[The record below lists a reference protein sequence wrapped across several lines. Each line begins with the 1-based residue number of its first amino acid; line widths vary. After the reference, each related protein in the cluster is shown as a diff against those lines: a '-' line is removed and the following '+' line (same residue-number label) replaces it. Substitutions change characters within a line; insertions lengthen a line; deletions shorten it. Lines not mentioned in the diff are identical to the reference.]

1 MLVRDFIDDSL
12 YNPNYGYFST
22 KVDIFDPDTTT
33 ATRSKRSERV
43 PREKED
49 DRAEGFEF
57 DSFATTAEFEEE
69 VARRYMQF
77 EGLDQGAGTVGKGP
91 GRQVWHTPTELFK
104 PWYGRALAR
113 YLLATYKLNLYPY
126 SDLIIYEI
134 GAGNGTLMADILDFL
149 AVEAPEVYARTKYR
163 IIEISDRLVGKQK
176 GSVAGGSRR
185 KEQGGMSEGEM
196 GREKARRRGHGD
208 RVEVIGKSIFEW
220 DRVVHEPCFFIAME
234 VLDNFAHDVIRYTTD
249 THEPVQC
256 TISIDAS
263 GDYNELYSPVDDPL
277 IARYLSLRSKLLST
291 SSSRESRALNPLL
304 ASSPLLRKIY
314 SSMPFAPNLTQPEF
328 IPTRQ
333 LQLLEVLRDK
343 FPNHR
348 VLMSDFD
355 KLPDAVA
362 GVNAPVVQTR
372 YQGETVPC
380 TTYLVQPGF
389 FDIFFPTDFE
399 ALREMYT
406 LVMSQPRKLSSS
418 SSSSKSESTPTL
430 NHDTLTPSPSPNAP
444 PSRLSAD
451 FFSPHSHPSPRPS
464 SSPATSV
471 TPTKKDA
478 VLPGLGHSKGL
489 QVVDHADFLERWGE
503 TDRTRTRDGSN
514 PMIESYLNAKFF
526 L

>member
-1 MLVRDFIDDSL
+1 MLVRDFIDDCL
-12 YNPNYGYFST
+12 YNPNYGYFT
-22 KVDIFDPDTTT
+22 NKVDIFDPDTIASSSSTRTT
-33 ATRSKRSERV
+33 RKGLSKQELTTSDR
-43 PREKED
+43 
-49 DRAEGFEF
+49 DRAEGFDF
-57 DSFATTAEFEEE
+57 GNFATTAAFEEE
-69 VARRYMQF
+69 VARRYMKF
-77 EGLDQGAGTVGKGP
+77 EGLEQGAGTVGQGP

-176 GSVAGGSRR
+176 GSVAGHRR
-185 KEQGGMSEGEM
+185 DETGGGLSEGEM
-196 GREKARRRGHGD
+196 GREKAKRRGHGD
-208 RVEVIGKSIFEW
+208 RVEVISKSIFEW

-234 VLDNFAHDVIRYTTD
+234 VLDNFAHDVVRYTTD

-263 GDYNELYSPVDDPL
+263 GDYSELYSPVEDPL
-277 IARYLSLRSKLLST
+277 ISRFLALRSQLPST
-291 SSSRESRALNPLL
+291 SSSRESKALNPVL
-304 ASSPLLRKIY
+304 AASPLLRKIY
-314 SSMPFAPNLTQPEF
+314 SAMPFAPNLSKPEF

-355 KLPDAVA
+355 KLPDAVE

-406 LVMSQPRKLSSS
+406 LVMAQRPKRDSSS
-418 SSSSKSESTPTL
+418 SPPA
-430 NHDTLTPSPSPNAP
+430 TLTPSPSPSAP

-451 FFSPHSHPSPRPS
+451 FFSPHSHPSPVTMPNSSRPGS
-464 SSPATSV
+464 KAN
-471 TPTKKDA
+471 A
-478 VLPGLGHSKGL
+478 VLPGLGHTKGL
-489 QVVDHADFLERWGE
+489 QVVDHAEFLERWGE
-503 TDRTRTRDGSN
+503 TDRTRIRDGSN
-514 PMIESYLNAKFF
+514 PMTESYLNTKFF

>member
-22 KVDIFDPDTTT
+22 KVDIFDPDSTTS
-33 ATRSKRSERV
+33 ATTRRKQRNSSEAAV
-43 PREKED
+43 IG

-57 DSFATTAEFEEE
+57 ESFATTAEFEEE
-69 VARRYMQF
+69 VATRYMQF

-149 AVEAPEVYARTKYR
+149 AVEAPEVYARTRYR

-176 GSVAGGSRR
+176 GSVAGRR

-263 GDYNELYSPVDDPL
+263 GDYNELYSPVEDPL
-277 IARYLSLRSKLLST
+277 INRYLSLRSQLPST

-304 ASSPLLRKIY
+304 ASSSLLRKVY
-314 SSMPFAPNLTQPEF
+314 SAMPFAPNLTKPEF

-418 SSSSKSESTPTL
+418 TTSDSRTTTNP
-430 NHDTLTPSPSPNAP
+430 DTLTPSPSPNAP

-451 FFSPHSHPSPRPS
+451 FFSPHSHPSPLPSTLSPS
-464 SSPATSV
+464 SSEKN
-471 TPTKKDA
+471 KKGV

-503 TDRTRTRDGSN
+503 TDRTRVRDGSN